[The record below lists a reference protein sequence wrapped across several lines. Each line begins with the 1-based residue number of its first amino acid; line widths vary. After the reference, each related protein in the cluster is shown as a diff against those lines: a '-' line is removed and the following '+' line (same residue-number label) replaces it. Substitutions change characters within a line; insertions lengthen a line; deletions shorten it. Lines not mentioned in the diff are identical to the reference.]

1 MSHRALQRLRQE
13 RQPEILTSLDDD
25 SDYDDDDE
33 EDQHEPKKTNVFGAA
48 MFNDDSSNSS
58 SDDDSVEDSVD
69 DLNPKNDVG
78 IRCSVNE
85 EHIPFD
91 VDVDVQ
97 ADVDADVENLDE
109 LIKEYKIQDE
119 TQEETIATID
129 DEQSSF
135 YYGVIMSGIEVRD
148 LDIDFVMRTS
158 LLGGSTESS
167 GPGSS
172 SSRRRQNTLFGPP
185 RDNWPRPPH
194 YVGGGIGMRSC
205 EEVSSSSSGQ
215 VLPWP
220 YCDMK
225 EKDLRCPS
233 PQNWFEFIYSD
244 SYQRDYRDL
253 ETIIASG
260 DPNNLALFVAH
271 HPFVV
276 EALLQLSTVMYQMN
290 QSQEGLP
297 LLKRSLWVFDN
308 IVPKSFMD
316 VKNRSAFMDYQ
327 KHGNKQFFATL
338 FRLIRVSYVAG
349 LTRTS
354 LAAAQLL
361 LSLDPLR
368 DPMNVLLSID
378 HFALM
383 CNTDSCNTWLVD
395 FVESKRVSLNHT
407 FIKVLFKYLL
417 SLLLLLSNF
426 H

>member
-13 RQPEILTSLDDD
+13 RQPEILTSLGDDDD

-48 MFNDDSSNSS
+48 MFNDDSSDSS

-69 DLNPKNDVG
+69 DPKNDADLK
-78 IRCSVNE
+78 CSVNE
-85 EHIPFD
+85 DHKPFNAD
-91 VDVDVQ
+91 AQ
-97 ADVDADVENLDE
+97 ADADADADVENLDE
-109 LIKEYKIQDE
+109 LIKEYKVQDE
-119 TQEETIATID
+119 TQEENIATID

-158 LLGGSTESS
+158 LLGESTESS
-167 GPGSS
+167 GSGS
-172 SSRRRQNTLFGPP
+172 SSRRRQNTLFGPKT
-185 RDNWPRPPH
+185 NWPRPPH

-205 EEVSSSSSGQ
+205 EEVSSSSSGY

-225 EKDLRCPS
+225 EKNMRCPS
-233 PQNWFEFIYSD
+233 PKNWFEFIYSD

-260 DPNNLALFVAH
+260 DANNLALFVAH

-290 QSQEGLP
+290 QSQEGLS
-297 LLKRSLWVFDN
+297 LLKRCLWVFDN

-327 KHGNKQFFATL
+327 KHGNKQFFATI

-354 LAAAQLL
+354 LAAAQLV

-383 CNTDSCNTWLVD
+383 CNTDLCNTWLVD
-395 FVESKRVSLNHT
+395 FVESKRVSLNQS
-407 FIKVLFKYLL
+407 FIKLLFK
-417 SLLLLLSNF
+417 
-426 H
+426 

>member
-13 RQPEILTSLDDD
+13 RQPEILPSIGDDDD
-25 SDYDDDDE
+25 SDYDDDDDDE

-48 MFNDDSSNSS
+48 MFNDDSS
-58 SDDDSVEDSVD
+58 DDDSVEDSVD
-69 DLNPKNDVG
+69 DLNPKNDVC
-78 IRCSVNE
+78 ITFSVKE

-91 VDVDVQ
+91 FDVD
-97 ADVDADVENLDE
+97 DKDEPDVENLDE

-119 TQEETIATID
+119 TQEENIATID
-129 DEQSSF
+129 SSF

-167 GPGSS
+167 SSGS
-172 SSRRRQNTLFGPP
+172 SSRRTLFGTP

-205 EEVSSSSSGQ
+205 EEISSSSSGH

-233 PQNWFEFIYSD
+233 PQNWSEFIYSD

-276 EALLQLSTVMYQMN
+276 EALLQLSTVMYHMN
-290 QSQEGLP
+290 QSQEGLS

-354 LAAAQLL
+354 LAASQLV

-383 CNTDSCNTWLVD
+383 CNTDSCSTWLVD

-407 FIKVLFKYLL
+407 CIKVLSRCLL
-417 SLLLLLSNF
+417 SLLLLLFNF

>member
-13 RQPEILTSLDDD
+13 RQPEILTSLG
-25 SDYDDDDE
+25 DDDDE

-48 MFNDDSSNSS
+48 MFNDDSSDSS

-69 DLNPKNDVG
+69 DLNPKNDAG
-78 IRCSVNE
+78 IKCSDE
-85 EHIPFD
+85 DHIPFD
-91 VDVDVQ
+91 VDDQ
-97 ADVDADVENLDE
+97 ADLDADVENLDE

-119 TQEETIATID
+119 TQEENIAAID

-158 LLGGSTESS
+158 LLGGSTESNGS
-167 GPGSS
+167 GS
-172 SSRRRQNTLFGPP
+172 SSRRRQNTLFGSG
-185 RDNWPRPPH
+185 DNWPRPPH

-205 EEVSSSSSGQ
+205 EEVSSSSSEQ

-233 PQNWFEFIYSD
+233 PKKWFEFIYSD

-260 DPNNLALFVAH
+260 DANNLALFVAH

-290 QSQEGLP
+290 QSQEGLS

-316 VKNRSAFMDYQ
+316 VKNRSAFMDHQ

-338 FRLIRVSYVAG
+338 FRLIRVSYIAG

-354 LAAAQLL
+354 LAAAQLV

-383 CNTDSCNTWLVD
+383 CNTDSCNTWLIN

-407 FIKVLFKYLL
+407 FIKVLFK
-417 SLLLLLSNF
+417 
-426 H
+426 